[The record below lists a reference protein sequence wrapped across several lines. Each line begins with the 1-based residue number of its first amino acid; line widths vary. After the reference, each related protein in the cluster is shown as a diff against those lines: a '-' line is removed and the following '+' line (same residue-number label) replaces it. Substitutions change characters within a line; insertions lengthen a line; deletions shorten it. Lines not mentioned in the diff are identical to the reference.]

1 MPSYLNP
8 LLLVGLAAI
17 PMMAA
22 APSVSAADLAL
33 QPAKRMAVH
42 HHRHWAV
49 RAVRDHDG
57 TPVVVVRRPVVV
69 RGYDGSEIVSYRSD
83 VYPSQRSQPT
93 HYMNGEPVMP
103 SYPRGWPRRATYRY
117 AVMTGQL

>member
-1 MPSYLNP
+1 MPFYLRP

-22 APSVSAADLAL
+22 APGVSAADLEL
-33 QPAKRMAVH
+33 KPAKRVTVH

-49 RAVRDHDG
+49 RAVRDYDG
-57 TPVVVVRRPVVV
+57 TPVVVVRRRVVV
-69 RGYDGSEIVSYRSD
+69 RGYDGSEVVSYRSD
-83 VYPSQRSQPT
+83 VYPSPRSQPT
-93 HYMNGEPVMP
+93 HYMNGEPVLP
-103 SYPRGWPRRATYRY
+103 QYPRGWPRRSTYRY